1 MGAGWLAIGLLM
13 LFIAAAVSDY
23 RHRAAR
29 RLARSLDP
37 GIAAANRREVECAEH
52 EYLTRLAEE
61 EHLPGGFT
69 GPG

>member
-1 MGAGWLAIGLLM
+1 MGAGWLGIGLVM

-37 GIAAANRREVECAEH
+37 GIATTNRREVECAEH

-61 EHLPGGFT
+61 GQLPGGFT